1 MQPATRKLPVGFEA
15 CDKFTAH
22 GDGEVM
28 DLPAVKHWP
37 GLKMTRRLNW
47 AVCALHCGDEELGST
62 AGVFDLLWAALG
74 ANGQRNLSVRKGAN
88 GQLSALIF
96 KRDQAEPD
104 LGAIALQVKVASL
117 SEIAKL
123 GKGPSGSAS
132 IAKYVR
138 AWFATAQEHTSNFR
152 CLPLGE
158 QRVEVQ
164 EAYERAMQM
173 DEDEVALEQ
182 WQAQGLRHDQRDSF
196 QKAICYGRG
205 PLNTLRKLGKKRAS
219 KEQREAG
226 IVFRAGVSATQ
237 LIYPQD
243 VPKLAAKKGRTYDP
257 RSQKNIFPAATTTYT
272 RRCTSRRCWCC
283 GALVGTAKRHRPRQ
297 LQIAWPL
304 AMDAIST

>member
-1 MQPATRKLPVGFEA
+1 MQPATRKLPAGFEA
-15 CDKFTAH
+15 CDKLTAH

-28 DLPAVKHWP
+28 DLPAVKQWP
-37 GLKMTRRLNW
+37 GLKMTSSVAMRTSGAPLAFSLCSGRRW
-47 AVCALHCGDEELGST
+47 VPMVT
-62 AGVFDLLWAALG
+62 ATSAFA
-74 ANGQRNLSVRKGAN
+74 KGAN

-96 KRDQAEPD
+96 KGDQAEPD

-138 AWFATAQEHTSNFR
+138 AWFAIAQEHTSNFR

-237 LIYPQD
+237 LVYPQD

-272 RRCTSRRCWCC
+272 RR
-283 GALVGTAKRHRPRQ
+283 
-297 LQIAWPL
+297 
-304 AMDAIST
+304 